1 MDTWLVTGGA
11 GFVGANLVLAL
22 RRAGRARV
30 VNLDLLTYAGD
41 RERLAALEGD
51 AGHVFV
57 QGDIADRA
65 LVADLLERHRPAAVL
80 HLAAETHVDRSIDGP
95 EAFLRTNVDGTLA
108 LLEAVRGW
116 WERLPA
122 REREAFRLLHVS
134 TDEVFGALGPTGR
147 FDERSPHRPRSPYA
161 ASKAAADHLVG
172 AWQRTYGLPTLITH
186 GTNTYGPW
194 QLPEKLIPL
203 MTARAL
209 AGEPLPVYGDG
220 GQVRDWIHVEDHVAA
235 LVRAVEAGEP
245 GETYSVGAACERK
258 NLDLVHALCAALDEL
273 HPSGAPHAR
282 AITHVPDRPGHD
294 RRYAV
299 DATRS
304 QRDLGWAPQ
313 RSFEDG
319 LRETVGWMLAQRA
332 WLERTADRGG
342 ARRRLG
348 LGSRA

>member
-51 AGHVFV
+51 TGHVFV

-122 REREAFRLLHVS
+122 PEREAFRLLHVS
-134 TDEVFGALGPTGR
+134 TDEVFGALGPAGR

-161 ASKAAADHLVG
+161 ASKAAADYLVG

-235 LVRAVEAGEP
+235 LVRAVEAGVP
-245 GETYSVGAACERK
+245 GETYSVGADCERK
-258 NLDLVHALCAALDEL
+258 NLDVVRALCAALDEL

-304 QRDLGWAPQ
+304 QRELGWAPQ
-313 RSFEDG
+313 RSFEVG